1 MYVPR
6 KSSAAARWAPR
17 IIRGSADFILE
28 HFEAIVEQHSDD
40 VRNETEM
47 SAGTT
52 TTATTL
58 ALH

>member
-6 KSSAAARWAPR
+6 KSSATARWAPR
-17 IIRGSADFILE
+17 IQGSVDFILE